1 MNYEVIGLIA
11 SIFVLVSFI
20 PRKIK
25 LIRSINVVGCII
37 WIIYGLFTGALSV
50 WIMNFLVMII
60 HLFHLIKD
68 NKEHN
73 EI

>member
-20 PRKIK
+20 PKEIR
-25 LIRSINVVGCII
+25 LIRCINIIGCII
-37 WIIYGLFTGALSV
+37 WVIYGLLIEALSV
-50 WIMNFLVMII
+50 WVMNFLVMII